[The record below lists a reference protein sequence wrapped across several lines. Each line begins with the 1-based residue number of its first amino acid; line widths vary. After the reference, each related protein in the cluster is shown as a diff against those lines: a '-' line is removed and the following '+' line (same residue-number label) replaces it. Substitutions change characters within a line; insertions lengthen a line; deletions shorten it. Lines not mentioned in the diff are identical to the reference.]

1 MSCRAVLCWSCGCVQ
16 TGTSDTVEMLGE
28 EEVWEVESSRELVP
42 LGWIHTH
49 PTQVR
54 LCGWSLLTV
63 MEAVYACCP

>member
-1 MSCRAVLCWSCGCVQ
+1 MQ

-49 PTQVR
+49 PTQVAYHR
-54 LCGWSLLTV
+54 LRSRVCFYGTTT
-63 MEAVYACCP
+63 EYAAVFRQNSS

>member
-1 MSCRAVLCWSCGCVQ
+1 
-16 TGTSDTVEMLGE
+16 MLGE

-54 LCGWSLLTV
+54 HRRTLRMLHTATVLL
-63 MEAVYACCP
+63 AVV

>member
-1 MSCRAVLCWSCGCVQ
+1 MLLMHLNARMCAVCAMCVGMFSQ

-49 PTQVR
+49 PTQVNTTR
-54 LCGWSLLTV
+54 LYHEPS
-63 MEAVYACCP
+63 